1 MTGGVFMLKEATK
14 KLILAGIGMFSLTRE
29 KAEQIIKELVEKGQ
43 VDKDEAKGLL
53 DELITRGEKERTALR
68 QFIRKEFEKTQ
79 SELGLVSKKELEALK
94 TKIDNLEARLNSP
107 S

>member
-1 MTGGVFMLKEATK
+1 MLKEATK

-29 KAEQIIKELVEKGQ
+29 KAEQIIKELTERGQ
-43 VDKDEAKGLL
+43 VNKDEAKDLL
-53 DELITRGEKERTALR
+53 DELIARGERERTALG
-68 QFIRKEFEKTQ
+68 QFVRKEFEKMQ

-94 TKIDNLEARLNSP
+94 TQIDHLKTEINRP